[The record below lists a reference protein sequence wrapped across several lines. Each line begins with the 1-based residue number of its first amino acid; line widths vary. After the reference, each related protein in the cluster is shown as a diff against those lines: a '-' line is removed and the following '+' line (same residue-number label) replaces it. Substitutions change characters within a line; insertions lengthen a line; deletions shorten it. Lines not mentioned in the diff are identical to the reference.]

1 VTRSE
6 CMLLRREWR
15 ASKLLV
21 GIFGIGCRSRLPLD
35 GLPWSKSEWWWKNEC
50 GWCEDGKMEEQK
62 REVTW
67 DRFLLRGCAEVIFEA
82 ELRKS
87 RLPHRLPA

>member
-1 VTRSE
+1 
-6 CMLLRREWR
+6 
-15 ASKLLV
+15 
-21 GIFGIGCRSRLPLD
+21 
-35 GLPWSKSEWWWKNEC
+35 
-50 GWCEDGKMEEQK
+50 MEEQK